1 MKIVKILHHEAV
13 RSARDRKLRE
23 LKEGAVLRFP
33 TGEAV
38 WAAAQRLA
46 HQRHIF
52 ANTEV
57 EDDPTPVGMLHQKWL
72 SRGWTSG
79 DDSSEV
85 EFLARNM
92 KGADDTIREMKE
104 LKSLT
109 ETETLTESMAEPRI
123 GGRHRV
129 EL

>member
-57 EDDPTPVGMLHQKWL
+57 EDDPTPVGMLH
-72 SRGWTSG
+72 
-79 DDSSEV
+79 
-85 EFLARNM
+85 
-92 KGADDTIREMKE
+92 
-104 LKSLT
+104 
-109 ETETLTESMAEPRI
+109 
-123 GGRHRV
+123 
-129 EL
+129 